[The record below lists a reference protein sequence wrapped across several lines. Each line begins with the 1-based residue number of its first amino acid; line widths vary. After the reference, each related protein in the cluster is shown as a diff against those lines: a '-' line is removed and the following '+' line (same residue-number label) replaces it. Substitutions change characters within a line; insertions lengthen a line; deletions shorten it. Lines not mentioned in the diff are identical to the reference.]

1 MSSTETNNNKEILE
15 HNLKVID
22 GDRQLWNDFLEQA
35 AVKPLRW
42 IPSANTQF
50 NRINIEDDKLY
61 LFTWPYPTPP
71 IYDIITEDFVWD
83 DVYVNLAIE
92 ETCEL
97 KPAGNMEPCF
107 WEKVVNAIRAGD
119 DNTSRQLLSGIPNR
133 EETQRILKPKS
144 TEEIAENLKK
154 ALESPGSKNHKRY
167 ASFGRIF
174 LLHLVMNRKTI
185 KSIQGFSSHK
195 YVLYLF
201 VDDQYFQKVFG
212 KEMGV
217 RYEK

>member
-1 MSSTETNNNKEILE
+1 MSNTAINNKEILE

-22 GDRQLWNDFLEQA
+22 GDHQLWNNFLEQA

-50 NRINIEDDKLY
+50 SRIKIEDEKLY
-61 LFTWPYPTPP
+61 AYTWTYPTQP
-71 IYDIITEDFVWD
+71 IYNIITEDFYWD
-83 DVYVNLAIE
+83 DGDVKIDIE
-92 ETCEL
+92 TTCEL
-97 KPAGNMEPCF
+97 KPAGNIDPCF

-119 DNTSRQLLSGIPNR
+119 DNSLKKIVSGSPNNEKTQKILIP
-133 EETQRILKPKS
+133 KP

-154 ALESPGSKNHKRY
+154 ALESPTNKNHRRY

-174 LLHLVMNRKTI
+174 LLHLVLNKKMI
-185 KSIQGFSSHK
+185 KSIKGFSSHK

-201 VDDQYFQKVFG
+201 VDDHYFQEVFG
-212 KEMGV
+212 KKMGV
-217 RYEK
+217 WYEK